1 MSLVGHLSIES
12 GLSKRCGMVDSV
24 PSWLATMRAIDG
36 TLEAPGSADNPVIL
50 SWSDTIARAFPDMAS
65 YASGYKHDS
74 TAWCGQ
80 TLAYVMAAN
89 GIRPPYDPS
98 DELKSYLWVD
108 AWDDWGT
115 SVSAGKERPGDVLV
129 FSSPHHITLYEGQEN
144 GFYLGRGGNQSDS
157 VRVSRFAK
165 SGINTI
171 RRPPS
176 PSAGAQSGTKPV
188 PAGST
193 GRFHSLIGGFYS
205 STPMDKSS
213 GPVAIRM
220 NNPGAINGAAWERAY
235 PGYVSEVETT
245 PGNRSTIF
253 ETPEHG
259 VAAWYELMRKYR
271 SAGATTVGRIINRY
285 GGGQDYSG
293 YIADVAARTGLS
305 ADHEIALEGDD
316 PTLLKFAKA
325 MFRHEAGRETP
336 LSDAQIL
343 YGFKFA
349 REYARTGQVPVPIEP
364 DTSASEPQ
372 ADARNP
378 RQLLL
383 ILVLMMLKEKLMSN
397 PAKPSQGIGIEK
409 LLFLLLQS
417 AFTGKKIDTDDL
429 LSMMVTGNP
438 GASGTYSS
446 GTYTT
451 IPAPLQQ
458 PIDINAL
465 LLRLLY
471 QVFTGKAEPG
481 QEPAGGS
488 GKVEDP
494 PAKPDTPAMSKPSV
508 QLSVAGLAVGAILQA
523 LGIVGTPFNISPAT
537 STLPGTLTTL
547 IPLATAAIGAT
558 GGFGALGSLGLK
570 LLSGFA
576 RRPQTT

>member
-1 MSLVGHLSIES
+1 
-12 GLSKRCGMVDSV
+12 
-24 PSWLATMRAIDG
+24 
-36 TLEAPGSADNPVIL
+36 
-50 SWSDTIARAFPDMAS
+50 
-65 YASGYKHDS
+65 
-74 TAWCGQ
+74 
-80 TLAYVMAAN
+80 
-89 GIRPPYDPS
+89 
-98 DELKSYLWVD
+98 
-108 AWDDWGT
+108 
-115 SVSAGKERPGDVLV
+115 
-129 FSSPHHITLYEGQEN
+129 
-144 GFYLGRGGNQSDS
+144 
-157 VRVSRFAK
+157 
-165 SGINTI
+165 
-171 RRPPS
+171 
-176 PSAGAQSGTKPV
+176 
-188 PAGST
+188 
-193 GRFHSLIGGFYS
+193 
-205 STPMDKSS
+205 
-213 GPVAIRM
+213 
-220 NNPGAINGAAWERAY
+220 
-235 PGYVSEVETT
+235 
-245 PGNRSTIF
+245 
-253 ETPEHG
+253 
-259 VAAWYELMRKYR
+259 
-271 SAGATTVGRIINRY
+271 
-285 GGGQDYSG
+285 
-293 YIADVAARTGLS
+293 
-305 ADHEIALEGDD
+305 
-316 PTLLKFAKA
+316 
-325 MFRHEAGRETP
+325 
-336 LSDAQIL
+336 
-343 YGFKFA
+343 
-349 REYARTGQVPVPIEP
+349 
-364 DTSASEPQ
+364 
-372 ADARNP
+372 
-378 RQLLL
+378 
-383 ILVLMMLKEKLMSN
+383 MMLKEKLMSN

>member
-1 MSLVGHLSIES
+1 
-12 GLSKRCGMVDSV
+12 
-24 PSWLATMRAIDG
+24 MRAIDG
-36 TLEAPGSADNPVIL
+36 TLEEPGSADNPVIL
-50 SWSDTIARAFPDMAS
+50 SWSDTIAHAFPDMAT

-80 TLAYVMAAN
+80 TLAYVMAVN

-108 AWDDWGT
+108 AWDDWGA
-115 SVSAGKERPGDVLV
+115 SVSSGQERLGDVLV

-144 GFYLGRGGNQSDS
+144 GFYLGRGGNQSDK
-157 VRVSRFAK
+157 VKVSRFAK

-176 PSAGAQSGTKPV
+176 PTAGAQSAMKPV

-193 GRFHSLIGGFYS
+193 SGRFHSLIGGFYS

-220 NNPGAINGAAWERAY
+220 NNPGAINGAAWERSY
-235 PGYVSEVETT
+235 PGYVSEIETT

-271 SAGATTVGRIINRY
+271 SAGATTVGGIINRY

-305 ADHEIALEGDD
+305 ANQEIALDGDD

-349 REYARTGQVPVPIEP
+349 REYARTGQAPSPIEP
-364 DTSASEPQ
+364 DPPPIESQENV
-372 ADARNP
+372 RNP
-378 RQLLL
+378 RLLLL
-383 ILVLMMLKEKLMSN
+383 ILVLMTLKEKLMSD

-417 AFTGKKIDTDDL
+417 ALTGKKIDTDDL
-429 LSMMVTGNP
+429 LSMVVTP
-438 GASGTYSS
+438 GAPGTKTTTTLP
-446 GTYTT
+446 GT
-451 IPAPLQQ
+451 LQQ
-458 PIDINAL
+458 PVDLNAV

-471 QVFTGKAEPG
+471 QVFTGKAEPS
-481 QEPAGGS
+481 PSPYGG
-488 GKVEDP
+488 GGTVVDP
-494 PAKPDTPAMSKPSV
+494 PAKQDPPAMSKPSV
-508 QLSVAGLAVGAILQA
+508 QLSVAGLGIGALLQA
-523 LGIVGTPFNISPAT
+523 LGFVGTPFNVDPAT
-537 STLPGTLTTL
+537 STLAGTLTTL
-547 IPLATAAIGAT
+547 IPLATAAFGAT

-570 LLSGFA
+570 LLGGFA
-576 RRPQTT
+576 RRPQAT